1 MNSWVIPRTVT
12 VPIGSWKITNG
23 PSSYSKT
30 YVSITLTTTLSAAYG
45 NSWNGMEW
53 VPNNSFSFTS
63 EIPDTNNLGSTTIY
77 GVTSGYNEPATASAN
92 VFSSFVTSA
101 ASATITVT
109 TSSAASSTSV
119 GGGFFGYGGS
129 TLAPRKVTT
138 TAITSGTGTGTLT
151 YPSTTVLTTSS
162 AVTSTTTA
170 TKAATSVTGPSMTTL
185 SWARGQTTVY
195 DSYYNSAY
203 ANGRDN
209 VFFIPN
215 AASSPAPVATSAAGS
230 TVSGSYSKSGSANV
244 VSYSVP
250 YVTGA
255 GVVVTVTETDYGV
268 TTAAGP
274 LKDVLYYTEPSQYT
288 SFPNETYDGWLAGM
302 DITTSWDFNSTVS
315 EYQSENEIG
324 YHVSSSSAVVVS
336 TTSKLT
342 TVLPKWGGFQ
352 TVEVPYKTF
361 STTASRIA
369 SAPVNTGSSDGSM
382 EETRL
387 IWTSPTRSSFYG
399 IELGPF
405 PSAGFSYPQERMAHY
420 TDTGTSAGV
429 TLSANPS
436 VSNIPISQFGQW
448 SRYAP
453 LLEPPASAFITTIS
467 ANATGTNTGTIQK
480 STTVS
485 FNTGGETTTLWGSAG
500 GGFGNTSNLFTSSI
514 TVTQLGAGR
523 EWQVGLLNAI
533 YRTAVGS
540 STGTSLYSAQI
551 VSSSSPSAAVT
562 QFRQAPQGV
571 CTRFFDTV
579 AEVQE
584 LAPSPIQPPLKPAV
598 FTWSVTPG
606 Y

>member
-1 MNSWVIPRTVT
+1 
-12 VPIGSWKITNG
+12 
-23 PSSYSKT
+23 
-30 YVSITLTTTLSAAYG
+30 
-45 NSWNGMEW
+45 
-53 VPNNSFSFTS
+53 
-63 EIPDTNNLGSTTIY
+63 
-77 GVTSGYNEPATASAN
+77 
-92 VFSSFVTSA
+92 
-101 ASATITVT
+101 
-109 TSSAASSTSV
+109 
-119 GGGFFGYGGS
+119 
-129 TLAPRKVTT
+129 
-138 TAITSGTGTGTLT
+138 
-151 YPSTTVLTTSS
+151 
-162 AVTSTTTA
+162 
-170 TKAATSVTGPSMTTL
+170 MTTL
-185 SWARGQTTVY
+185 SWSRGQTTVY

-215 AASSPAPVATSAAGS
+215 AASSPTPVATSAAGS

-250 YVTGA
+250 YKATYITATSPSPDLGAQLVQASGSLSTYGWTGPRPLT
-255 GVVVTVTETDYGV
+255 GSVSTINFSV
-268 TTAAGP
+268 TTTIEP
-274 LKDVLYYTEPSQYT
+274 LIDVLYYTEPSQYT

-302 DITTSWDFNSTVS
+302 DITTSWDFNATTSSESEMSEIVYYCST
-315 EYQSENEIG
+315 
-324 YHVSSSSAVVVS
+324 SSSALVATTSLS
-336 TTSKLT
+336 TT
-342 TVLPKWGGFQ
+342 VMPIWGG
-352 TVEVPYKTF
+352 YKTF
-361 STTASRIA
+361 DIPYVVASTTKSVIA
-369 SAPVNTGSSDGSM
+369 TMPVNVGGTDASM
-382 EETRL
+382 VETRL

-453 LLEPPASAFITTIS
+453 VLEPPASAFITTIS
-467 ANATGTNTGTIQK
+467 TNATGTNTGTIQTV
-480 STTVS
+480 TTVS
-485 FNTGGETTTLWGSAG
+485 FNAGGETTTLWGSAG
-500 GGFGNTSNLFTSSI
+500 GGFGNTFNLFTSSI

-523 EWQVGLLNAI
+523 EWQVGLLKGI

-551 VSSSSPSAAVT
+551 ISSTSPSAGVT

-584 LAPSPIQPPLKPAV
+584 LSPSPIQSLMNRA
-598 FTWSVTPG
+598 FATWSVTPN